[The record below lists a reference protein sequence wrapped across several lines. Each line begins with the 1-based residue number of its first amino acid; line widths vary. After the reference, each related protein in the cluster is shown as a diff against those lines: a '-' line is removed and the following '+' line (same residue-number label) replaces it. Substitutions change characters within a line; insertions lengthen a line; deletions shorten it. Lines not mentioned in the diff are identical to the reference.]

1 MEAKVFIIYLY
12 IFIYIYIYIDI
23 PAAALL
29 WPRTNKPPAK
39 IKSTSDAKI
48 IMGEYNKLSAPCH
61 NEVQIKSRHEIDIK
75 TFAVQAIIF
84 LESRV
89 LLGARSLL
97 FRELTGHLALSFI
110 PPQSR
115 YSRFKV
121 TLDSSTKT
129 SQEVDVCV

>member
-39 IKSTSDAKI
+39 IKSTSDAKN

-61 NEVQIKSRHEIDIK
+61 NEVQIKSISK
-75 TFAVQAIIF
+75 
-84 LESRV
+84 
-89 LLGARSLL
+89 
-97 FRELTGHLALSFI
+97 HL
-110 PPQSR
+110 Q
-115 YSRFKV
+115 FKR
-121 TLDSSTKT
+121 
-129 SQEVDVCV
+129 